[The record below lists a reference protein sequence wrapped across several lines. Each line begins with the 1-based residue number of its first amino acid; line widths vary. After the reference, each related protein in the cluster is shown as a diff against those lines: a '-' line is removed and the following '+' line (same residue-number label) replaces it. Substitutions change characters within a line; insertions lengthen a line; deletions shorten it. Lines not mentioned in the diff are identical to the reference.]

1 MRSSKRSKILELMRK
16 NNLYIIL
23 LIIFNL
29 LVILINYQLLGKS
42 GAFVVDNTINTLGFI
57 SLLVTIS
64 IAVFVPFLIKKAID
78 DNRGIKLLIIEG
90 IKELIIIVEKNHKIV
105 SDLYSQ
111 NTNIE
116 NTHRDDIRENFFDT
130 ELKIDSLKSQLEVSY
145 PSKDKI
151 QKGIFE
157 DYLVYKQFLTDGKFM
172 MSSYLSVDY
181 DFYREEKNAFAKFQK
196 NLIVYIHEIH
206 KF

>member
-1 MRSSKRSKILELMRK
+1 M
-16 NNLYIIL
+16 
-23 LIIFNL
+23 

-42 GAFVVDNTINTLGFI
+42 GAFVVDNTINTLSFI

-78 DNRGIKLLIIEG
+78 DNRGIKLLIIEE
-90 IKELIIIVEKNHKIV
+90 IKELIIIVEKNHKVV

-145 PSKDKI
+145 PSKNKI

-157 DYLVYKQFLTDGKFM
+157 DYLAYKQFLTDSKFM
-172 MSSYLSVDY
+172 MSSYLNVDY